1 MHGGNLENG
10 KYIFLRKAIITM
22 AKVQTI
28 YARRPWR
35 GLHGFT
41 GCRYG
46 CRCIRFSRFLNS
58 LLTPTHPF
66 YLQPFRLYI
75 PRNCITPSFKLI
87 LRFHLSKKDARRK
100 KKTKKKGG
108 NCVEWETCFGFG
120 TKSNLPAPSGQQ
132 KKNTQVLLATMEVI
146 STSTCSTFFWFQWK
160 SDLKVYINAKKLN
173 FEFVF

>member
-1 MHGGNLENG
+1 MHGGNPENG

-58 LLTPTHPF
+58 LLTPSHPS

-100 KKTKKKGG
+100 KNKKKGG
-108 NCVEWETCFGFG
+108 KLCRMRNMFWVWDQIKFASSVRTTEKKTHRYCWLRWKLFQLAHA
-120 TKSNLPAPSGQQ
+120 LPFFSFNE
-132 KKNTQVLLATMEVI
+132 KVI
-146 STSTCSTFFWFQWK
+146 WK
-160 SDLKVYINAKKLN
+160 CI
-173 FEFVF
+173 

>member
-1 MHGGNLENG
+1 MHGGNRENG

-58 LLTPTHPF
+58 LLTPTHPS

-100 KKTKKKGG
+100 KKQKKGG
-108 NCVEWETCFGFG
+108 KTV
-120 TKSNLPAPSGQQ
+120 SNEKHVLGLGPNQICQ
-132 KKNTQVLLATMEVI
+132 LRQDNRKKNTQVLLATMEVI
-146 STSTCSTFFWFQWK
+146 STSTCSTFF
-160 SDLKVYINAKKLN
+160 
-173 FEFVF
+173 

>member
-58 LLTPTHPF
+58 LLTPSHPS

-100 KKTKKKGG
+100 KKQKKGG
-108 NCVEWETCFGFG
+108 KTV
-120 TKSNLPAPSGQQ
+120 SNEKHVLGLGPNQICQLRQDNRKKTHKYCWLRWKLFQLAHALPFFSFNE
-132 KKNTQVLLATMEVI
+132 KVI
-146 STSTCSTFFWFQWK
+146 
-160 SDLKVYINAKKLN
+160 
-173 FEFVF
+173 

>member
-1 MHGGNLENG
+1 MHGGNPENG

-58 LLTPTHPF
+58 LLTPSHPS

-100 KKTKKKGG
+100 KKQKKGG
-108 NCVEWETCFGFG
+108 KTV
-120 TKSNLPAPSGQQ
+120 SNEKHVLGLGPNQICQ
-132 KKNTQVLLATMEVI
+132 LRQDNRKKNTQVLLATMEVI
-146 STSTCSTFFWFQWK
+146 STSTCSTFFWFQ
-160 SDLKVYINAKKLN
+160 
-173 FEFVF
+173 

>member
-58 LLTPTHPF
+58 LLTPSHPS

-100 KKTKKKGG
+100 KKQKKGG
-108 NCVEWETCFGFG
+108 KTV
-120 TKSNLPAPSGQQ
+120 SNEKHVLGLGPNQICQ
-132 KKNTQVLLATMEVI
+132 LRQDNRKKNTQVLLATMEVI
-146 STSTCSTFFWFQWK
+146 STSTCSTFF
-160 SDLKVYINAKKLN
+160 
-173 FEFVF
+173 